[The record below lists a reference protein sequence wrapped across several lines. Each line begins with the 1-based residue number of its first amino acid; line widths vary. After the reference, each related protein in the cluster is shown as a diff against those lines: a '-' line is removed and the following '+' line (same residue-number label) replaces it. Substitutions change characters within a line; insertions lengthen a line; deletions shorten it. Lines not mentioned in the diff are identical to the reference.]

1 MVKKFFATMVAA
13 CACALACVLPSTA
26 FAADP
31 SVVYDGGEKA
41 WHGEGLQQQNVLA
54 DFSEVL
60 PGDTLVQEFNLEV
73 RNAERAVSVFMRP
86 YADEATFAA
95 LADVELLVTN
105 ERGNVIAQG
114 AVGDF
119 ADQAESAIP
128 IGAFSASGSATF
140 AALADVELLVTNERG
155 NVIAQGAVGDFADQA
170 ESAIPIG
177 AFSASGSTRLHIELY
192 APTTL
197 GNELQGKSYA
207 LEWMFIAQE
216 DGEEGAGSG
225 GDGLGNTGQGSLSS
239 ATSGDFLSKTND
251 ATAAIAAVLGI
262 VGIVA
267 VAAIVLAIVR
277 LRNRSRH

>member
-1 MVKKFFATMVAA
+1 MVKKFFATMIAA

-31 SVVYDGGEKA
+31 SAVYDSGEKA

-60 PGDTLVQEFNLEV
+60 PGDMLVQEFNLEV

-86 YADEATFAA
+86 YADAATFAA

-105 ERGNVIAQG
+105 EQGNVIAQG
-114 AVGDF
+114 
-119 ADQAESAIP
+119 
-128 IGAFSASGSATF
+128 T
-140 AALADVELLVTNERG
+140 
-155 NVIAQGAVGDFADQA
+155 VGDFADQA

-225 GDGLGNTGQGSLSS
+225 GDGSGNTGEGSLSS
-239 ATSGDFLSKTND
+239 ATSGDLLSKTND

>member
-1 MVKKFFATMVAA
+1 MVKKFFATMIAA

-31 SVVYDGGEKA
+31 SAVYDSGEKA

-60 PGDTLVQEFNLEV
+60 PDDMLVQEFNLEV
-73 RNAERAVSVFMRP
+73 RDAERAVSVFMRP
-86 YADEATFAA
+86 YADAATFAA

-105 ERGNVIAQG
+105 EQ
-114 AVGDF
+114 
-119 ADQAESAIP
+119 
-128 IGAFSASGSATF
+128 
-140 AALADVELLVTNERG
+140 G

-192 APTTL
+192 VLTTL
-197 GNELQGKSYA
+197 GDELQGKSYA
-207 LEWMFIAQE
+207 LEWVFIAQE
-216 DGEEGAGSG
+216 DGEEGADSGGNGSG
-225 GDGLGNTGQGSLSS
+225 GAGQGSLSS
-239 ATSGDFLSKTND
+239 ATSGDLLSRTND
-251 ATAAIAAVLGI
+251 ASAAIAAVLGVI
-262 VGIVA
+262 GIAA
-267 VAAIVLAIVR
+267 VAAIVVAVAR

>member
-1 MVKKFFATMVAA
+1 MVKKFFATMIAA

-31 SVVYDGGEKA
+31 SAVYDGGEKA
-41 WHGEGLQQQNVLA
+41 WHGEGLQQQNVIA

-60 PGDTLVQEFNLEV
+60 PGDTLAQEFDLEV
-73 RNAERAVSVFMRP
+73 RNVERTVSVFMRP
-86 YADEATFAA
+86 YGDAATLAA
-95 LADVELLVTN
+95 LADVEFLIAN
-105 ERGNVIAQG
+105 EQGGVIAQG
-114 AVGDF
+114 MVGDF
-119 ADQAESAIP
+119 ADQVET
-128 IGAFSASGSATF
+128 AFALGTF
-140 AALADVELLVTNERG
+140 PAADSMHLC
-155 NVIAQGAVGDFADQA
+155 
-170 ESAIPIG
+170 
-177 AFSASGSTRLHIELY
+177 IELY

-225 GDGLGNTGQGSLSS
+225 GDGSGNTGQGSLSS
-239 ATSGDFLSKTND
+239 ATSGDLLSKTND

>member
-1 MVKKFFATMVAA
+1 MVKKLFAMMVAV

-31 SVVYDGGEKA
+31 SAVYDGGEKA
-41 WHGEGLQQQNVLA
+41 WHGEGLQQQNVIA

-60 PGDTLVQEFNLEV
+60 PGDTLAQEFDLEV
-73 RNAERAVSVFMRP
+73 RNVERAVSVFMRP
-86 YADEATFAA
+86 HGDAATLAA
-95 LADVELLVTN
+95 LADVEFLIAN
-105 ERGNVIAQG
+105 EQGGVIAQG
-114 AVGDF
+114 VVGDF
-119 ADQAESAIP
+119 ADQAESALAL
-128 IGAFSASGSATF
+128 GTF
-140 AALADVELLVTNERG
+140 PTADSMHLR
-155 NVIAQGAVGDFADQA
+155 
-170 ESAIPIG
+170 
-177 AFSASGSTRLHIELY
+177 IELY

-225 GDGLGNTGQGSLSS
+225 GDGSGNIGQGSLSS
-239 ATSGDFLSKTND
+239 ATSGDLLSKTND
-251 ATAAIAAVLGI
+251 ASAAIAAVLGI

-277 LRNRSRH
+277 LRNRSRY